1 MVETSILQL
10 THRHAQW
17 LMARQKVV
25 SENIAHASSPG
36 YRAVDVKPFEQLVA
50 RAGLDLSAT
59 RARHLRIAQDETLA
73 IGTRMQRVLEVS
85 HSGNTVSLD
94 QQLVSANEVR
104 QGYMLNSSILKS
116 LNRLLSSA
124 IKG

>member
-1 MVETSILQL
+1 LVESAILQL

-17 LMARQKVV
+17 LMARQKVL

-36 YRAVDVKPFEQLVA
+36 YRAIDVEPFEKLVA
-50 RAGLDLSAT
+50 AGGLDLRAT
-59 RARHLRIAQDETLA
+59 SPRHLRIAQDGTQA
-73 IGTRMQRVLEVS
+73 IGTRVQRAFETS

-94 QQLVSANEVR
+94 RQLVTANEVR
-104 QGYMLNSSILKS
+104 QAYMLNSSIVKS